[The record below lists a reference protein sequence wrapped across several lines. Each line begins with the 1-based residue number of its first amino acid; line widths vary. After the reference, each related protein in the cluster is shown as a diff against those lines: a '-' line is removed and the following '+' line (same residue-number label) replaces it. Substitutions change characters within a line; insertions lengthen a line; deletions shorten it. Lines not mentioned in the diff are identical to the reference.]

1 MHLISNV
8 MFFFFRSVQ
17 FLRCYKR
24 REHCYFLELFVLSVW
39 ASSPIWRSYPIIWS
53 NKQAPRDHTLVD
65 VSSCLCWMCYTAI
78 SSFCLF
84 FIWAWG
90 GSICWK
96 LILSHLVGYWLVI
109 NCLFCDLL
117 LLTLLKPAKEN
128 MREEEEKTE
137 KPGLVQ
143 CKVIVTPPMVILVLI
158 TIIDLMRINLWPY
171 FYFLPRIYFHLHFL
185 YDFCGNSTSILGL
198 IVSYLLGR
206 NMSLEFGDFTC
217 K

>member
-1 MHLISNV
+1 MLCFSFSDPFNFWDVIRGENTAI
-8 MFFFFRSVQ
+8 
-17 FLRCYKR
+17 FLN
-24 REHCYFLELFVLSVW
+24 FLYSVW
-39 ASSPIWRSYPIIWS
+39 ASSPIWPSYPIIWS

-117 LLTLLKPAKEN
+117 PSQMAEAGQGEYEGGGGKDRKARTGSMQGYCYSSYGHTCANNHHWFDEDKSLTLFLLLAQD
-128 MREEEEKTE
+128 
-137 KPGLVQ
+137 L
-143 CKVIVTPPMVILVLI
+143 LSFAFLI
-158 TIIDLMRINLWPY
+158 WFLW
-171 FYFLPRIYFHLHFL
+171 
-185 YDFCGNSTSILGL
+185 
-198 IVSYLLGR
+198 
-206 NMSLEFGDFTC
+206 